1 MASNPPE
8 DTKSN
13 AVRSEDIVVEKWDR
27 CVAHTL
33 VQTGVGLG
41 VGIVASVLF
50 FKRRAW
56 PVTLGAGFG
65 IGTAYTECQSIFRP
79 PGAFYKPVDKSNER
93 PLT

>member
-1 MASNPPE
+1 Q
-8 DTKSN
+8 
-13 AVRSEDIVVEKWDR
+13 WDR

-33 VQTGVGLG
+33 VQTGIGLG

-79 PGAFYKPVDKSNER
+79 PSAFYRPVDKQSSGEQFS
-93 PLT
+93 T